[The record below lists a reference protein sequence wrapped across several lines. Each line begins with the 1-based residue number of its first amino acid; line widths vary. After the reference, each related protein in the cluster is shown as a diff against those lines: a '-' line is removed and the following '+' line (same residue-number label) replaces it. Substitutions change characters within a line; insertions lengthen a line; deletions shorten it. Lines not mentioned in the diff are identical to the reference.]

1 MNKEENKKPCV
12 EVYTD
17 GACSGNPGKG
27 GYGAVLRY
35 KTNNGEFV
43 TKELSEGFEKTTNN
57 RMEILGA
64 VVALECLKKPCN
76 VTLCSDSKYL
86 IDALEKKWLD
96 NWIAKGWKTASK
108 KPVKNVD
115 LWKRLIEAMKPH
127 DIGLVWVKGHNG
139 HEFNE
144 RCDELAVS
152 AYNSENFQVD
162 SGFNSGD
169 I

>member
-115 LWKRLIEAMKPH
+115 LWKRLIEAMKPL

-152 AYNSENFQVD
+152 AYNSENLQID
-162 SGFNSGD
+162 SGFNSSD